1 MWERETLHL
10 VVTPRCTELNE
21 IHWGLIYFLLN
32 VRKRDVAL
40 VFYTEMHRVKWDSLR
55 FNILCVE
62 CEKESVALSCYTEM
76 HWVKWDSLR
85 FNILSVECEIERRC
99 TWLFTPRCTEAK
111 EIHRGFY
118 LLCVECERWRER
130 YINLIKEYL

>member
-1 MWERETLHL
+1 MRE
-10 VVTPRCTELNE
+10 
-21 IHWGLIYFLLN
+21 I
-32 VRKRDVAL
+32 
-40 VFYTEMHRVKWDSLR
+40 
-55 FNILCVE
+55 
-62 CEKESVALSCYTEM
+62 ESVALSCCTEM
-76 HWVKWDSLR
+76 NRVKRDSQR
-85 FNILSVECEIERRC
+85 FYLLCVECEIERRC

>member
-1 MWERETLHL
+1 MREIERRCTWLF
-10 VVTPRCTELNE
+10 TPRCTEVKE
-21 IHWGLIYFLLN
+21 IHRGFYLL
-32 VRKRDVAL
+32 
-40 VFYTEMHRVKWDSLR
+40 
-55 FNILCVE
+55 C
-62 CEKESVALSCYTEM
+62 
-76 HWVKWDSLR
+76 
-85 FNILSVECEIERRC
+85 VECEIERRC